1 MTQAIR
7 ALDTLLATMTPVLN
21 PGVYAFACLDAGRAP
36 DQLPAIATLR
46 EQEGWTVVLPL
57 DTARQ
62 YGLNV
67 LFEAAWISLHVH
79 SDLAAVGLTAAFA
92 GALAEQG
99 IACNVLAGAYHD
111 HLFVPHTEAEAAM
124 TALLALQ
131 ARHST

>member
-21 PGVYAFACLDAGRAP
+21 LGVYAFACLDAGRAP

-57 DTARQ
+57 DAARQ
-62 YGLNV
+62 HGLNV

-111 HLFVPHTEAEAAM
+111 HLFVPHAEAEAAM
-124 TALLALQ
+124 AALLALQ